1 MKAIK
6 EDFVNSSGKT
16 GRSVLTVYVYLT
28 VYIINIMFLYLRVA
42 WPRSLGIE
50 AASDFKL
57 VTRGERTF
65 NTIQLLMVLISD
77 WDNIF
82 K

>member
-1 MKAIK
+1 MMAIK

-28 VYIINIMFLYLRVA
+28 VYIINIMFLYLQVA

-57 VTRGERTF
+57 VTRDERTF